1 MRPVD
6 GDAVTDAHFERY
18 GRPPPPRANWLCLG
32 HERTE
37 AELWQLAHEQRLP
50 HAWLITG
57 PAGIGKA
64 TLAFRLAR
72 FLLADG
78 VTDAAAATGGLF
90 AAAPPSPIAGSLVLD
105 PDHPV
110 YRRVASG
117 GHADLLTVE
126 RGMDEKRGRM
136 RREVVVDDVRRIVP
150 FLTSTPAESRW
161 RVVVIDG
168 ADEMNANAANAL
180 LKILEEPPAFSVLL
194 LVSDAPS
201 ALPATVRSRC
211 RRLRLSPLTDATV
224 IALLAHYRPELAE
237 AEAHALAGL
246 AAGSIGRALALAETD
261 GARLWAETRAL
272 LLALP
277 NTDSRAL
284 FAFAERVGKA
294 GNEAQFWEVADICR
308 RLIGEAIR
316 CAATRSTVADP
327 HLQRLAA
334 SAPLDRWLEVW
345 DKEQQL
351 FARTDS
357 AYLDRKQVLLA
368 VFFALKQAMQ
378 QTGDAAGG

>member
-1 MRPVD
+1 MT
-6 GDAVTDAHFERY
+6 AAAFERY

-32 HERTE
+32 HEAVE
-37 AELWQLAHEQRLP
+37 AELWRLAQAQRLP

-57 PAGIGKA
+57 AAGIGKA

-72 FLLADG
+72 FLLAD
-78 VTDAAAATGGLF
+78 AATAPVLATASLF
-90 AAAPPSPIAGSLVLD
+90 GNAPPAPIEGSLALD

-126 RGMDEKRGRM
+126 RGVDEKRGRL
-136 RREVVVDDVRRIVP
+136 RREVVVDDVRRIIP

-168 ADEMNANAANAL
+168 ADEMNVNAANAV

-211 RRLRLSPLTDATV
+211 RRLRLRPLPEETV
-224 IALLAHYRPELAE
+224 ISLLGLYRPELPL
-237 AEAHALAGL
+237 AEAHALAAL
-246 AAGSIGRALALAETD
+246 AGGSIGRALTLAEAD
-261 GARLWAETRAL
+261 GAKLWADTRSL

-277 NTDSRAL
+277 AIDSRAL
-284 FAFAERVGKA
+284 FSFAERVGKA
-294 GNEAQFWEVADICR
+294 GNEAQFWEVVDICR
-308 RLIGEAIR
+308 TVIGAAIR
-316 CAATRSTVADP
+316 AAAQPTQPADP
-327 HLQRLAA
+327 LLQRFTA
-334 SAPLDRWLEVW
+334 SAPLDRWLQVW
-345 DKEQQL
+345 DKVQEL
-351 FARTDS
+351 FARTDT

-378 QTGDAAGG
+378 PAGKRMDFPQSGL